1 MRSVKILLVEDNP
14 DDEFLTTRIL
24 SKLGYSDIDVVHQGG
39 EALEYLFGTAHNFAT
54 AFPVN
59 KPDIILL
66 DMRMPLVD
74 GIEFLEAAHANLKT
88 HDIPVIVI
96 SSSKQ
101 EREINRCLDLGAK
114 AFLNKP
120 IDSSEV
126 GGAITRFAAF
136 SRDSTA
142 PSPRPTPLCP

>member
-1 MRSVKILLVEDNP
+1 MDNVKILLVEDNP

-24 SKLGYSDIDVVHQGG
+24 SKLGYKEIKVLHQGG
-39 EALEYLFGTAHNFAT
+39 EALEYLFGCTLNRASAV
-54 AFPVN
+54 PVN

-74 GIEFLEAAHANLKT
+74 GIEFLETAHANLKT

-101 EREINRCLDLGAK
+101 EREVERCIALGAK

-120 IDSSEV
+120 LDIHEIGKALAS
-126 GGAITRFAAF
+126 FCNNH
-136 SRDSTA
+136 
-142 PSPRPTPLCP
+142 P

>member
-1 MRSVKILLVEDNP
+1 MKSVKILLVEDNP
-14 DDEFLTTRIL
+14 DDEFLTIRIL

-39 EALEYLFGTAHNFAT
+39 EALEYLFGAT
-54 AFPVN
+54 RNYTIELPVK

-101 EREINRCLDLGAK
+101 EREINRCLELGAK

-120 IDSSEV
+120 LDSKEIKM
-126 GGAITRFAAF
+126 AIANYGSIHT
-136 SRDSTA
+136 
-142 PSPRPTPLCP
+142 

>member
-1 MRSVKILLVEDNP
+1 MKMVKILLVEDNP
-14 DDEFLTTRIL
+14 DDEFLTKRIL
-24 SKLGYSDIDVVHQGG
+24 AKLGYSKIDVVHQGG
-39 EALEYLFGTAHNFAT
+39 EALEYLFGNDSNYTSAV
-54 AFPVN
+54 PVN

-101 EREINRCLDLGAK
+101 EREINRCIELGAK
-114 AFLNKP
+114 SFLNKP
-120 IDSSEV
+120 LDSAEIGKALADICSNH
-126 GGAITRFAAF
+126 
-136 SRDSTA
+136 
-142 PSPRPTPLCP
+142 P